1 VTLASQA
8 DKTLTLQTA
17 RGVVSFGGRM
27 QIMGIVNATP
37 DSFSDGGTPRS
48 LEDRVGMAAAQLE
61 AGAQVIDV
69 GGESG
74 VTNRPPVPAEEEI
87 ARVVPLI
94 QRVAGELGAMVSVDT
109 YKPAVARAAIAAGA
123 AIVNDVSA
131 LRDPELA
138 DVCAQTGAGLVIMHT
153 RAKPKQKL
161 LDRSYDGRMLADVK
175 QLLAERI
182 DAALARGVMLEQLM
196 IDPGPDFGKTPAQ
209 TVEVLRGL
217 SELHEFGR
225 PILLAISRKDFIGAV
240 TGRRPAER
248 LAGTLAALAHG
259 ADHGAHMVRVHDV
272 AAAHEF
278 LAVRAVLA
286 GEERLDA
293 EARLADR
300 MRWESQGSAT
310 TSWAPGNLS
319 R

>member
-1 VTLASQA
+1 MTLASQSGEA
-8 DKTLTLQTA
+8 LTLHTA
-17 RGVVSFGGRM
+17 RGELSFGGRM

-37 DSFSDGGTPRS
+37 DSFSDGPTRRS
-48 LEDRVGMAAAQLE
+48 LEDRVALAAAQLQ
-61 AGAQVIDV
+61 AGADVIDI

-74 VTNRPPVPAEEEI
+74 VTNRPPVSPEEEI
-87 ARVVPLI
+87 ARVVPVI
-94 QRVAGELGAMVSVDT
+94 RRVAGELGATVSVDT

-138 DVCAQTGAGLVIMHT
+138 DVCAQTGAALVIMHT
-153 RAKPKQKL
+153 RAQPKQKL

-182 DAALARGVMLEQLM
+182 DTALARGMALEQLM
-196 IDPGPDFGKTPAQ
+196 LDPGPDFGKTPAQ

-240 TGRRPAER
+240 TGSRPAER
-248 LAGTLAALAHG
+248 LAGTLAALAYG
-259 ADHGAHMVRVHDV
+259 ADHGAHMARVHDV
-272 AAAHEF
+272 AAAREF
-278 LAVRAVLA
+278 LSVRAVLT

-293 EARLADR
+293 EARLADSV
-300 MRWESQGSAT
+300 RWEAQEG
-310 TSWAPGNLS
+310 
-319 R
+319 